1 MVYLPN
7 WINSLG
13 AKHIFDSHVVAMMLV
28 VTGAQE
34 LISLELLHDALS
46 VCLFSQRH
54 FKTVELLLNNE
65 LDRAGDNQRN
75 MANDVYLEDLKKIKK
90 IDFESYHH
98 LVNQKRRIKSIQSL
112 EYRKMVRVLM
122 LAVANHANEISIN
135 ITQVNKR

>member
-1 MVYLPN
+1 M
-7 WINSLG
+7 G

-135 ITQVNKR
+135 IIQVNKR